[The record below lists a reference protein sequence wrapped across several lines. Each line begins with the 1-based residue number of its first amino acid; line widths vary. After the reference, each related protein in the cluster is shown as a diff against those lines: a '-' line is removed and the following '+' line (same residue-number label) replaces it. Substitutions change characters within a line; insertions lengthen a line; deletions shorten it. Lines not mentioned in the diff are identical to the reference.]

1 MAALSAG
8 AVAAKQAPM
17 NADLWLQ
24 LLPMLEKRL
33 EQGLY
38 TLWIK
43 PLSASCEAN
52 RLRLFAP
59 NEFVAS
65 WVRERLL
72 DTVRD
77 AAQELTGRRME
88 LSVEV
93 RRVVH
98 TETPSPAIAQGAVA
112 APVRAARPVTPNLAL
127 PLDYTPRPANGA
139 RWRFSFDDFV
149 VGPCNELACAAS
161 KGLCNDALAADHL
174 FLSAGPGLGKT
185 HLLQAIGRQLSRQSN
200 RANPHIA
207 CLSAEEFATRLVL
220 AIKAREAA
228 RFKSEFRESVDVLLL
243 EDIHF
248 FQGKGKLQDELL
260 LTLKALQARGCKVVL
275 TSSFLPRELNEV
287 DPQLVSCFA
296 SGFLALMD
304 TPDFATREKI
314 VRSKAKSLQ
323 VQVPDDVTDL
333 LAERLTTDIRQ
344 LESCLNNLVL
354 KARLLGQRITTEL
367 AWQVLEN
374 YADQTSAPDIE
385 RIVGFICKTYGMA
398 EEELRS
404 KSRSQQTVLARNTAF
419 YLCRKH
425 TDLSLAAIGERL
437 GRKHSTVLKGIIN
450 VEREINRQT
459 PLGRQISSVVN
470 RLG

>member
-1 MAALSAG
+1 
-8 AVAAKQAPM
+8 M
-17 NADLWLQ
+17 NADLWPK
-24 LLPMLEKRL
+24 LLLMLENRL
-33 EQGLY
+33 EQGLF
-38 TLWIK
+38 TLWIR
-43 PLSASCEAN
+43 PLTATCSLGALE
-52 RLRLFAP
+52 LQAP
-59 NEFVAS
+59 NEFVAT

-72 DTVRD
+72 DVVRD
-77 AAQELTGRRME
+77 TAQELTGAR
-88 LSVEV
+88 VEV
-93 RRVVH
+93 SV
-98 TETPSPAIAQGAVA
+98 AVRKA
-112 APVRAARPVTPNLAL
+112 APALENPAGQALGLAARTAATQPAEPTRQPGL
-127 PLDYTPRPANGA
+127 PLDYRPRPVAHT
-139 RWRFSFDDFV
+139 RWRFSFEDFV

-185 HLLQAIGRQLSRQSN
+185 HLLHAIGRQLAARSN
-200 RANPHIA
+200 RSRLSIA

-228 RFKSEFRESVDVLLL
+228 RFKAEFRESVDVLLL

-260 LTLKALQARGCKVVL
+260 MTLKALQARGCKVVL
-275 TSSFLPRELNEV
+275 TSSFLPRELDQV

-296 SGFLALMD
+296 SGFMALMD
-304 TPDFATREKI
+304 APDFATREEI
-314 VRSKAKSLQ
+314 VRRKARGLQ
-323 VQVPDDVTDL
+323 VQVPDDVAGL

-354 KARLLGQRITTEL
+354 KARLLGQHITTEL

-374 YADQTSAPDIE
+374 YQTRAFAPDME
-385 RIVGFICKTYGMA
+385 RIVNFVCKSYGIG

-419 YLCRKH
+419 YLGRKH
-425 TDLSLAAIGERL
+425 TGLSLAAIGERL

-450 VEREINRQT
+450 VEREINHQT
-459 PLGRQISSVVN
+459 PLGRQLSSTIG
-470 RLG
+470 RLSA

>member
-1 MAALSAG
+1 
-8 AVAAKQAPM
+8 M
-17 NADLWLQ
+17 NADLWQ
-24 LLPMLEKRL
+24 KLLPMLENRL
-33 EQGLY
+33 EQGLF

-43 PLSASCEAN
+43 PLAARSEGN
-52 RLRLFAP
+52 LLELHAP
-59 NEFVAS
+59 NEFVAA

-72 DTVRD
+72 DTVRE
-77 AAQELTGRRME
+77 AAQELTGRRIDV
-88 LSVEV
+88 SVVV
-93 RRVVH
+93 RR
-98 TETPSPAIAQGAVA
+98 A
-112 APVRAARPVTPNLAL
+112 APAVQAAPPQAAPQRFAGHPGQLRAAPALAL
-127 PLDYTPRPANGA
+127 PLDYQPRPLSDT
-139 RWRFSFDDFV
+139 RWRFSFEDFV

-185 HLLQAIGRQLSRQSN
+185 HLLHAIGRQLAQKSN
-200 RANPHIA
+200 RTRTNIA
-207 CLSAEEFATRLVL
+207 CLSAEEFSTRLVL

-228 RFKSEFRESVDVLLL
+228 RFKAEFRESVDVLLL

-260 LTLKALQARGCKVVL
+260 MTLKALQARGCKVVL

-304 TPDFATREKI
+304 TPDFATREEI
-314 VRSKAKSLQ
+314 VRRKARSLQ
-323 VQVPDDVTDL
+323 VQVPDDVTGL
-333 LAERLTTDIRQ
+333 LAERLTSDIRQ

-374 YADQTSAPDIE
+374 YAAQTSTPDVD
-385 RIVGFICKTYGMA
+385 RIVGFVCKTYGIA
-398 EEELRS
+398 EPELLS

-450 VEREINRQT
+450 VEREINHQT
-459 PLGRQISSVVN
+459 PLGRQLSSTIG
-470 RLG
+470 RLTC

>member
-1 MAALSAG
+1 
-8 AVAAKQAPM
+8 M
-17 NADLWLQ
+17 NADLWPK
-24 LLPMLEKRL
+24 LLLMLENRL
-33 EQGLY
+33 EQGLF
-38 TLWIK
+38 TLWIR
-43 PLSASCEAN
+43 PLAAQVEGNSLE
-52 RLRLFAP
+52 LQAP
-59 NEFVAS
+59 NDFVAT
-65 WVRERLL
+65 WVRERLA
-72 DTVRD
+72 DTVRE
-77 AAQELTGRRME
+77 AAQELTGKRIEVTVVVRKAPPV
-88 LSVEV
+88 VE
-93 RRVVH
+93 
-98 TETPSPAIAQGAVA
+98 PAAAMPQMKA
-112 APVRAARPVTPNLAL
+112 APALAL
-127 PLDYTPRPANGA
+127 PLDYRPRPMTDA

-185 HLLQAIGRQLSRQSN
+185 HLLHAIGRKLASRSNKSRLS
-200 RANPHIA
+200 IA

-228 RFKSEFRESVDVLLL
+228 RFKAEFRDSVDVLLL

-260 LTLKALQARGCKVVL
+260 MTLKALQARGCKVVL
-275 TSSFLPRELNEV
+275 TSSFLPRELDQV

-304 TPDFATREKI
+304 APDYATREEI
-314 VRSKAKSLQ
+314 VRRKARSLQ
-323 VQVPDDVTDL
+323 VQVPDDVTGL

-354 KARLLGQRITTEL
+354 KARLLGQQITTEL

-374 YADQTSAPDIE
+374 YAAQTCSPDLE
-385 RIVGFICKTYGMA
+385 RIVAFVCKSYGID
-398 EEELRS
+398 ELELLS
-404 KSRSQQTVLARNTAF
+404 KNRSQQTVLARNTAF

-425 TDLSLAAIGERL
+425 TGLSLAAIGERL

-450 VEREINRQT
+450 VEREINHQT
-459 PLGRQISSVVN
+459 PLGRQLSSTIG
-470 RLG
+470 RLSC

>member
-1 MAALSAG
+1 
-8 AVAAKQAPM
+8 M
-17 NADLWLQ
+17 NADLWPK
-24 LLPMLEKRL
+24 LLLMLENRL
-33 EQGLY
+33 EQGLF
-38 TLWIK
+38 TLWIR
-43 PLSASCEAN
+43 PLTARIDGNALE
-52 RLRLFAP
+52 LLAP

-65 WVRERLL
+65 WVRERLV
-72 DTVRD
+72 DVIRE
-77 AAQELTGRRME
+77 AAQELTGKRVE
-88 LSVEV
+88 LTVAVRKPAPVVE
-93 RRVVH
+93 
-98 TETPSPAIAQGAVA
+98 PAPASHAHVGAKLKA
-112 APVRAARPVTPNLAL
+112 APALAL
-127 PLDYTPRPANGA
+127 PLDYRPRPIADT

-161 KGLCNDALAADHL
+161 KGICNDALAADHL

-185 HLLQAIGRQLSRQSN
+185 HLLHAIGRQLAAKSN
-200 RANPHIA
+200 RSRTSIA

-228 RFKSEFRESVDVLLL
+228 RFKAEFRESVDVLLL

-260 LTLKALQARGCKVVL
+260 MTLKALQARGCKVVL
-275 TSSFLPRELNEV
+275 TSSFLPRELDQV

-304 TPDFATREKI
+304 APDFATREEI
-314 VRSKAKSLQ
+314 VRRKARNLM
-323 VQVPDDVTDL
+323 VQVPDDVTGL

-354 KARLLGQRITTEL
+354 KARLLGQQITTEL

-374 YADQTSAPDIE
+374 YAAQSSAPDLE
-385 RIVGFICKTYGMA
+385 RIVGFVCKSYGIDEA
-398 EEELRS
+398 ELKS

-425 TDLSLAAIGERL
+425 TGLSLAAIGDRL
-437 GRKHSTVLKGIIN
+437 CRKHSTVLKGIIN
-450 VEREINRQT
+450 VERELSHQT
-459 PLGRQISSVVN
+459 PLGRQLSSTIG
-470 RLG
+470 RLSA

>member
-1 MAALSAG
+1 
-8 AVAAKQAPM
+8 M
-17 NADLWLQ
+17 NADLWPK
-24 LLPMLEKRL
+24 LLLMLENRL
-33 EQGLY
+33 EQGLF
-38 TLWIK
+38 TLWIR
-43 PLSASCEAN
+43 PLTACCEGSS
-52 RLRLFAP
+52 LELQAP

-65 WVRERLL
+65 WVRERLS
-72 DTVRD
+72 DVVRE
-77 AAQELTGRRME
+77 AAQELTGRRVD
-88 LSVEV
+88 LTVVVRKPAPVVE
-93 RRVVH
+93 
-98 TETPSPAIAQGAVA
+98 TAPAAMPQLKA
-112 APVRAARPVTPNLAL
+112 APALAL
-127 PLDYTPRPANGA
+127 PLDYQPRPMAAA

-185 HLLQAIGRQLSRQSN
+185 HLLHAIGRQLATRSN
-200 RANPHIA
+200 RSRLSIA

-220 AIKAREAA
+220 AIKARDAA
-228 RFKSEFRESVDVLLL
+228 RFKTEFRESVDVLLL

-260 LTLKALQARGCKVVL
+260 VTLKALQARGCKVVL
-275 TSSFLPRELNEV
+275 TSSFLPRELDQI

-304 TPDFATREKI
+304 APDFATREEI
-314 VRSKAKSLQ
+314 VRRKARSLQ
-323 VQVPDDVTDL
+323 VQVPDDVTGL

-354 KARLLGQRITTEL
+354 KARLLGQQITTEL

-374 YADQTSAPDIE
+374 YAAQATSPDLE
-385 RIVGFICKTYGMA
+385 RIVSFVCKCYGID
-398 EEELRS
+398 EPELKS

-425 TDLSLAAIGERL
+425 TALSLAAIGERL
-437 GRKHSTVLKGIIN
+437 CRKHSTVLKGIIN
-450 VEREINRQT
+450 VEREINHQT
-459 PLGRQISSVVN
+459 PLGRQLSSTVG
-470 RLG
+470 RLSS

>member
-1 MAALSAG
+1 
-8 AVAAKQAPM
+8 M
-17 NADLWLQ
+17 NADLWPK
-24 LLPMLEKRL
+24 LLLMLENRL
-33 EQGLY
+33 EQGLF
-38 TLWIK
+38 TLWIR
-43 PLSASCEAN
+43 PLTACCEGSS
-52 RLRLFAP
+52 LELQAP

-65 WVRERLL
+65 WVRERLS
-72 DTVRD
+72 DVVRE
-77 AAQELTGRRME
+77 AAQELTGKRVE
-88 LSVEV
+88 LTVVVRKPAPVVE
-93 RRVVH
+93 
-98 TETPSPAIAQGAVA
+98 TAPTALPQLKA
-112 APVRAARPVTPNLAL
+112 APALAL
-127 PLDYTPRPANGA
+127 PLDYQPRPIAAA

-185 HLLQAIGRQLSRQSN
+185 HLLHAIGRQLATRSN
-200 RANPHIA
+200 RSRLSIA

-220 AIKAREAA
+220 AIKARDAA
-228 RFKSEFRESVDVLLL
+228 RFKTEFRESVDVLLL

-260 LTLKALQARGCKVVL
+260 VTLKALQARGCKVVL
-275 TSSFLPRELNEV
+275 TSSFLPRELDQI

-304 TPDFATREKI
+304 APDFATREEI
-314 VRSKAKSLQ
+314 VRRKARSLQ
-323 VQVPDDVTDL
+323 VQVPDDVTGL

-354 KARLLGQRITTEL
+354 KARLLGQQITTEL

-374 YADQTSAPDIE
+374 YAAQATSPDLE
-385 RIVGFICKTYGMA
+385 RIVSFVCKSYGID
-398 EEELRS
+398 EPELKS

-425 TDLSLAAIGERL
+425 TALSLAAIGERL

-450 VEREINRQT
+450 VEREINHQT
-459 PLGRQISSVVN
+459 PLGRQISSTVG
-470 RLG
+470 RLSS

>member
-1 MAALSAG
+1 
-8 AVAAKQAPM
+8 
-17 NADLWLQ
+17 
-24 LLPMLEKRL
+24 MLENRL
-33 EQGLY
+33 EQGLF
-38 TLWIK
+38 TLWIR
-43 PLSASCEAN
+43 PLTACCEGSS
-52 RLRLFAP
+52 LELQAP

-65 WVRERLL
+65 WVRERLS
-72 DTVRD
+72 DVVRE
-77 AAQELTGRRME
+77 AAQELTGKRVDLTVVVRKPAPVV
-88 LSVEV
+88 VEAAPTALP
-93 RRVVH
+93 RLKA
-98 TETPSPAIAQGAVA
+98 SPA
-112 APVRAARPVTPNLAL
+112 LAL
-127 PLDYTPRPANGA
+127 PLDYQPRPIAAA

-185 HLLQAIGRQLSRQSN
+185 HLLHAIGRQLATRSN
-200 RANPHIA
+200 RSRLSIA

-220 AIKAREAA
+220 AIKARDAA
-228 RFKSEFRESVDVLLL
+228 RFKTEFRESVDVLLL

-260 LTLKALQARGCKVVL
+260 VTLKALQARGCKVVL
-275 TSSFLPRELNEV
+275 TSSFLPRELDQI

-304 TPDFATREKI
+304 APDFATREEI
-314 VRSKAKSLQ
+314 VRRKARSLQ
-323 VQVPDDVTDL
+323 VQVPDDVTGL

-354 KARLLGQRITTEL
+354 KARLLGQQITTEL

-374 YADQTSAPDIE
+374 YAAQATSPDLE
-385 RIVGFICKTYGMA
+385 RIVSFVCKSYGID
-398 EEELRS
+398 EPELKS

-425 TDLSLAAIGERL
+425 TALSLAAIGERL

-450 VEREINRQT
+450 VEREINHQT
-459 PLGRQISSVVN
+459 PLGRQISSTVG
-470 RLG
+470 RLSS

>member
-1 MAALSAG
+1 
-8 AVAAKQAPM
+8 M
-17 NADLWLQ
+17 NQELWPK
-24 LLPMLEKRL
+24 LLPMLENRL
-33 EQGLY
+33 EQGLF

-43 PLSASCEAN
+43 PLGADCSGGRIE
-52 RLRLFAP
+52 LFAP
-59 NEFVAS
+59 NEFVAA

-72 DTVRD
+72 ETIRE

-88 LSVEV
+88 ILVTV
-93 RRVVH
+93 RR
-98 TETPSPAIAQGAVA
+98 EAA
-112 APVRAARPVTPNLAL
+112 APAPAPAAQAQRPAPALAL
-127 PLDYTPRPANGA
+127 PLDYKPRPVAQV
-139 RWRFSFDDFV
+139 RWRYSFEDFI

-161 KGLCNDALAADHL
+161 KGLCNDSLCADHL

-185 HLLQAIGRQLSRQSN
+185 HLLHAVGRALSQKSN
-200 RANPHIA
+200 RSRVSIA

-228 RFKSEFRESVDVLLL
+228 RFKAEFRDSIDVLLL

-275 TSSFLPRELNEV
+275 TSSFLPKELNEI

-296 SGFLALMD
+296 SGFLALMEA
-304 TPDFATREKI
+304 PDYATREAI
-314 VRSKAKSLQ
+314 VRSKARALQ
-323 VQVPDDVTDL
+323 VQVPDDVTGL
-333 LAERLTTDIRQ
+333 LAERLTSDIRL

-354 KARLLGQRITTEL
+354 KARLLGQQINTEL

-374 YADQTSAPDIE
+374 YAAQTAASPDIE
-385 RIVGFICKTYGMA
+385 RIVGFVCKTYGIA
-398 EEELRS
+398 EPELLS

-450 VEREINRQT
+450 VEREINHQT
-459 PLGRQISSVVN
+459 PLGRQLASTVG
-470 RLG
+470 RLMA

>member
-1 MAALSAG
+1 
-8 AVAAKQAPM
+8 M
-17 NADLWLQ
+17 NADLWPK
-24 LLPMLEKRL
+24 LLLMLENRL
-33 EQGLY
+33 EHGLF

-43 PLSASCEAN
+43 PLEAKVAGN
-52 RLRLFAP
+52 TLELLAP
-59 NEFVAS
+59 NEFVAT

-72 DTVRD
+72 ESVRE
-77 AAQELTGRRME
+77 AALELTGKR
-88 LSVEV
+88 LDVSVSV
-93 RRVVH
+93 RARKAPV
-98 TETPSPAIAQGAVA
+98 VA
-112 APVRAARPVTPNLAL
+112 AKPEAARTCRPAEPLGL
-127 PLDYTPRPANGA
+127 PLNYQPRPMHES
-139 RWRFSFDDFV
+139 RWRFSFEDFV
-149 VGPCNELACAAS
+149 VGPSNELACAAS
-161 KGLCNDALAADHL
+161 KGMCNDALAADHL

-185 HLLQAIGRQLSRQSN
+185 HLLHSIGRMLSQRSN
-200 RANPHIA
+200 KSRLSIA

-220 AIKAREAA
+220 AIKAKDAA

-260 LTLKALQARGCKVVL
+260 LTMKALQARGCKVVL

-304 TPDFATREKI
+304 APSFATREEI
-314 VRSKAKSLQ
+314 IRRKAKSLQ
-323 VQVPDDVTDL
+323 VQVPDDVAGL

-374 YADQTSAPDIE
+374 YAAQTSTPDLE
-385 RIVGFICKTYGMA
+385 RIVGFVCKSYGIDEA
-398 EEELRS
+398 ELKSR
-404 KSRSQQTVLARNTAF
+404 SRSQQTVLARNTAF
-419 YLCRKH
+419 YLCRRH
-425 TDLSLAAIGERL
+425 TTLSLAAIGERL

-450 VEREINRQT
+450 VERELSHQT
-459 PLGRQISSVVN
+459 PLGRQIGN
-470 RLG
+470 TLERLAC

>member
-1 MAALSAG
+1 
-8 AVAAKQAPM
+8 M
-17 NADLWLQ
+17 NTDLWLK
-24 LLPMLEKRL
+24 LLPMLENRL
-33 EQGLY
+33 EQGLF

-43 PLSASCEAN
+43 PLAARCEGN
-52 RLRLFAP
+52 HLELQAP

-72 DTVRD
+72 DTVREC
-77 AAQELTGRRME
+77 AQEFMDKRME
-88 LSVEV
+88 LSVVV
-93 RRVVH
+93 RR
-98 TETPSPAIAQGAVA
+98 PAAVPA
-112 APVRAARPVTPNLAL
+112 MEAKQQQIKPAPVLAL
-127 PLDYTPRPANGA
+127 PLDYQPRPMPEH
-139 RWRFSFDDFV
+139 RWRFSFEDFV

-161 KGLCNDALAADHL
+161 KGLCNDALSADHL

-185 HLLQAIGRQLSRQSN
+185 HLLHAIGRQLAQRSN
-200 RANPHIA
+200 RARTNIA
-207 CLSAEEFATRLVL
+207 CLSAEEFSTRLVL

-228 RFKSEFRESVDVLLL
+228 RFKAEFRDSVDVLLL

-260 LTLKALQARGCKVVL
+260 MTLKALQARGCKVVL

-304 TPDFATREKI
+304 TPDFATREEI
-314 VRSKAKSLQ
+314 VRRKARMLQ
-323 VQVPDDVTDL
+323 VQVSDDVTGL

-354 KARLLGQRITTEL
+354 KARLLGQQITTEL

-374 YADQTSAPDIE
+374 YAAQSTSPDVE
-385 RIVGFICKTYGMA
+385 RIVSFVCKSYGI
-398 EEELRS
+398 EEPELLSR
-404 KSRSQQTVLARNTAF
+404 SRSQQTVLARNTAF

-425 TDLSLAAIGERL
+425 TCLSLAAIGERL

-450 VEREINRQT
+450 VEREINRLT
-459 PLGRQISSVVN
+459 PLGRQLTSTIG
-470 RLG
+470 RLSC

>member
-1 MAALSAG
+1 
-8 AVAAKQAPM
+8 M
-17 NADLWLQ
+17 NADLWPK
-24 LLPMLEKRL
+24 LLLMLENRL
-33 EQGLY
+33 EQGLF
-38 TLWIK
+38 TLWIR
-43 PLSASCEAN
+43 PLTACCEGN
-52 RLRLFAP
+52 SLELQAP

-65 WVRERLL
+65 WVRERLS
-72 DTVRD
+72 DVVRE
-77 AAQELTGRRME
+77 AAQELTGKRVDLTVVVRKHAPV
-88 LSVEV
+88 VE
-93 RRVVH
+93 
-98 TETPSPAIAQGAVA
+98 TSPAAMPQLKA
-112 APVRAARPVTPNLAL
+112 APALAL
-127 PLDYTPRPANGA
+127 PLDYQPRPIAAA

-185 HLLQAIGRQLSRQSN
+185 HLLHAIGRQLATRTNRSRLS
-200 RANPHIA
+200 IA

-220 AIKAREAA
+220 AIKARDAA
-228 RFKSEFRESVDVLLL
+228 RFKTEFRESVDVLLL

-260 LTLKALQARGCKVVL
+260 VTLKALQARGCKVVL
-275 TSSFLPRELNEV
+275 TSSFLPRELDQI

-304 TPDFATREKI
+304 APDFATREEI
-314 VRSKAKSLQ
+314 VRRKARSLQ
-323 VQVPDDVTDL
+323 VQVPDDVTGL

-354 KARLLGQRITTEL
+354 KARLLGQQITTEL

-374 YADQTSAPDIE
+374 YAAQATSPDLE
-385 RIVGFICKTYGMA
+385 RIVSFVCKCYGID
-398 EEELRS
+398 ESELKS

-425 TDLSLAAIGERL
+425 TALSLAAIGERL
-437 GRKHSTVLKGIIN
+437 CRKHSTVLKGIIN
-450 VEREINRQT
+450 VEREINHQT
-459 PLGRQISSVVN
+459 PLGRQLSSTVG
-470 RLG
+470 RLSS

>member
-1 MAALSAG
+1 
-8 AVAAKQAPM
+8 M
-17 NADLWLQ
+17 NADLWPK
-24 LLPMLEKRL
+24 LLLMLENRL
-33 EQGLY
+33 EQGLF
-38 TLWIK
+38 TLWIR
-43 PLSASCEAN
+43 PLTACCEGSS
-52 RLRLFAP
+52 LELQAP

-65 WVRERLL
+65 WVRERLS
-72 DTVRD
+72 DVVRE
-77 AAQELTGRRME
+77 AAQELTGKRVDLTVVVRKPAPVV
-88 LSVEV
+88 VEAAPTALP
-93 RRVVH
+93 RLKA
-98 TETPSPAIAQGAVA
+98 SPA
-112 APVRAARPVTPNLAL
+112 LAL
-127 PLDYTPRPANGA
+127 PLDYQPRPIAAA

-185 HLLQAIGRQLSRQSN
+185 HLLHAIGRQLATRSN
-200 RANPHIA
+200 RSRLSIA

-220 AIKAREAA
+220 AIKARDAA
-228 RFKSEFRESVDVLLL
+228 RFKTEFRESVDVLLL

-260 LTLKALQARGCKVVL
+260 VTLKALQARGCKVVL
-275 TSSFLPRELNEV
+275 TSSFLPRELDQI

-304 TPDFATREKI
+304 APDFATREEI
-314 VRSKAKSLQ
+314 VRRKARSLQ
-323 VQVPDDVTDL
+323 VQVPDDVTGL

-354 KARLLGQRITTEL
+354 KARLLGQQITTEL

-374 YADQTSAPDIE
+374 YAAQVTSPDLE
-385 RIVGFICKTYGMA
+385 RIVTFVCKSYGID
-398 EEELRS
+398 EPELKS

-425 TDLSLAAIGERL
+425 TALSLAAIGERL

-450 VEREINRQT
+450 VEREINHQT
-459 PLGRQISSVVN
+459 PLGRQISSTVG
-470 RLG
+470 RLSS

>member
-1 MAALSAG
+1 
-8 AVAAKQAPM
+8 M
-17 NADLWLQ
+17 NADLWPK
-24 LLPMLEKRL
+24 LLLMLENRL
-33 EQGLY
+33 EQGLF
-38 TLWIK
+38 TLWIR
-43 PLSASCEAN
+43 PLAAQVEGNSLE
-52 RLRLFAP
+52 LQAP
-59 NEFVAS
+59 NDFVAT
-65 WVRERLL
+65 WVRERLA
-72 DTVRD
+72 DTVRE
-77 AAQELTGRRME
+77 AAQELTGKRI
-88 LSVEV
+88 EV
-93 RRVVH
+93 TVV
-98 TETPSPAIAQGAVA
+98 VRKA
-112 APVRAARPVTPNLAL
+112 APVVEPVGEPAAAMPRMTAAPALAL
-127 PLDYTPRPANGA
+127 PLDYRPRPMTDA

-185 HLLQAIGRQLSRQSN
+185 HLLHAIGRKLASRSNKSRLS
-200 RANPHIA
+200 IA

-228 RFKSEFRESVDVLLL
+228 RFKAEFRDSVDVLLL

-260 LTLKALQARGCKVVL
+260 MTLKALQARGCKVVL
-275 TSSFLPRELNEV
+275 TSSFLPRELDQV

-304 TPDFATREKI
+304 APDYATREEI
-314 VRSKAKSLQ
+314 VRRKARSLQ
-323 VQVPDDVTDL
+323 VQVPDDVTGL

-354 KARLLGQRITTEL
+354 KARLLGQQITTEL

-374 YADQTSAPDIE
+374 YAAQTCSPDLE
-385 RIVGFICKTYGMA
+385 RIVAFVCKSYGID
-398 EEELRS
+398 EFELLS
-404 KSRSQQTVLARNTAF
+404 KNRSQQTVLARNTAF

-425 TDLSLAAIGERL
+425 TGLSLAAIGERL

-450 VEREINRQT
+450 VEREINHQT
-459 PLGRQISSVVN
+459 PLGRQLSSTIG
-470 RLG
+470 RLSC

>member
-1 MAALSAG
+1 
-8 AVAAKQAPM
+8 M
-17 NADLWLQ
+17 NADLWPK
-24 LLPMLEKRL
+24 LLLMLENRL
-33 EQGLY
+33 EQGLF
-38 TLWIK
+38 TLWIR
-43 PLSASCEAN
+43 PLTACCEGN
-52 RLRLFAP
+52 SLELQAP

-65 WVRERLL
+65 WVRERLS
-72 DTVRD
+72 DVVRE
-77 AAQELTGRRME
+77 AAQELTGKRVE
-88 LSVEV
+88 LTVVV
-93 RRVVH
+93 RKPAPVVD
-98 TETPSPAIAQGAVA
+98 PAPAAMPQLKA
-112 APVRAARPVTPNLAL
+112 APALAL
-127 PLDYTPRPANGA
+127 PLDYQPRPIAAA

-185 HLLQAIGRQLSRQSN
+185 HLLHAIGRQLATRSNKSRLS
-200 RANPHIA
+200 IA

-220 AIKAREAA
+220 AIKARDAA
-228 RFKSEFRESVDVLLL
+228 RFKTEFRESVDVLLL

-260 LTLKALQARGCKVVL
+260 VTLKALQARGCKVVL
-275 TSSFLPRELNEV
+275 TSSFLPRELDQI

-304 TPDFATREKI
+304 APDFATREEI
-314 VRSKAKSLQ
+314 VRRKARSLQ
-323 VQVPDDVTDL
+323 VQVPDDVTGL

-354 KARLLGQRITTEL
+354 KARLLGQQITTEL

-374 YADQTSAPDIE
+374 YAAQATSPDLD
-385 RIVGFICKTYGMA
+385 RIVSFVCKSYGID
-398 EEELRS
+398 ESDLKS

-425 TDLSLAAIGERL
+425 TALSLAAIGERL

-450 VEREINRQT
+450 VEREINHQT
-459 PLGRQISSVVN
+459 PLGRQLSSTVG
-470 RLG
+470 RLSA

>member
-1 MAALSAG
+1 MAEGNVLE
-8 AVAAKQAPM
+8 
-17 NADLWLQ
+17 LQ
-24 LLPMLEKRL
+24 
-33 EQGLY
+33 
-38 TLWIK
+38 
-43 PLSASCEAN
+43 
-52 RLRLFAP
+52 AP
-59 NEFVAS
+59 NEFVAT

-72 DTVRD
+72 DVIRET
-77 AAQELTGRRME
+77 AQELTNTRME
-88 LSVEV
+88 LTVVV
-93 RRVVH
+93 RKPVAVQ
-98 TETPSPAIAQGAVA
+98 ETQPRSTQIKA
-112 APVRAARPVTPNLAL
+112 APPLAL
-127 PLDYTPRPANGA
+127 PLDYQPRPISDT
-139 RWRFSFDDFV
+139 RWRFSFEDFV

-161 KGLCNDALAADHL
+161 KGLCNNALAADHL

-185 HLLQAIGRQLSRQSN
+185 HLLHAIGRQLSAKCN
-200 RANPHIA
+200 RSRPAIA

-228 RFKSEFRESVDVLLL
+228 RFKSEFRDSVDVLLL

-260 LTLKALQARGCKVVL
+260 MTLKALQARGCKVVL

-304 TPDFATREKI
+304 SPDFATREEI
-314 VRSKAKSLQ
+314 VRRKARGLQ
-323 VQVPDDVTDL
+323 VQVPDDVTGL

-354 KARLLGQRITTEL
+354 KARLLGQQITTEL

-374 YADQTSAPDIE
+374 YAAQSSSGPDLE
-385 RIVGFICKTYGMA
+385 RIVAFVCRSYDID
-398 EEELRS
+398 EVELKS

-425 TDLSLAAIGERL
+425 TALSLAAIGERL

-450 VEREINRQT
+450 VERELSHQT
-459 PLGRQISSVVN
+459 PLGRQLNSTIG
-470 RLG
+470 RLTC

>member
-1 MAALSAG
+1 
-8 AVAAKQAPM
+8 M
-17 NADLWLQ
+17 NADLWPK
-24 LLPMLEKRL
+24 LLLMLENRL
-33 EQGLY
+33 EQGLF
-38 TLWIK
+38 TLWIR
-43 PLSASCEAN
+43 PLTARVEGNSLE
-52 RLRLFAP
+52 LLAP

-72 DTVRD
+72 DVVRE
-77 AAQELTGRRME
+77 AAQELTGRRIE
-88 LSVEV
+88 LTVAV
-93 RRVVH
+93 RK
-98 TETPSPAIAQGAVA
+98 PAPAAEA
-112 APVRAARPVTPNLAL
+112 APRMPQMKAAPALAL
-127 PLDYTPRPANGA
+127 PLDYRPRPIADT

-161 KGLCNDALAADHL
+161 KGMCNDALAADHL

-185 HLLQAIGRQLSRQSN
+185 HLLHAIGRQLAARSN
-200 RANPHIA
+200 RSRLSIA

-228 RFKSEFRESVDVLLL
+228 RFKAEFRESVDVLLL

-260 LTLKALQARGCKVVL
+260 MTLKALQARGCKVVL
-275 TSSFLPRELNEV
+275 TSSFLPRELDQV

-304 TPDFATREKI
+304 SPDYATREEI
-314 VRSKAKSLQ
+314 VRRKARGLQ
-323 VQVPDDVTDL
+323 VQVPDDVTGL

-354 KARLLGQRITTEL
+354 KARLLGQQITTEL

-374 YADQTSAPDIE
+374 YAAQACSPDLE
-385 RIVGFICKTYGMA
+385 RIVGFVCKSYGI
-398 EEELRS
+398 EESELRS

-425 TDLSLAAIGERL
+425 TGLSLAAIGERL

-450 VEREINRQT
+450 VEREINHQT
-459 PLGRQISSVVN
+459 PLGRQLSSTVG
-470 RLG
+470 RLSC